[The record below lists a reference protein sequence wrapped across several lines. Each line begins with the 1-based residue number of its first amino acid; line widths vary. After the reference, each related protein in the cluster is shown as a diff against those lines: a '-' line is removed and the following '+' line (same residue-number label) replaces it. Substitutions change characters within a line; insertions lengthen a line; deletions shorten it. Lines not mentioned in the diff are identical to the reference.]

1 MLKYVL
7 IVFYCIGGIT
17 HASDKNIV
25 MNLLVSKNGDTEYIS
40 FTNIGT
46 CENEILLNKDISI
59 IRDNIEVKFYDEKT
73 HFLFSVKPDFHKRRL
88 PDWKILMPAQ
98 ASIVIPFSLDNI
110 FLEKNMKAGKYY
122 IQIHYGHFDLQ
133 DKYII
138 LYSSKLIPYLI
149 STKQQDKIISESE
162 AIDIALKANMLNYD
176 KAGKIRVTLERGIY
190 TVILPCHP
198 LPPNSVGPDFAA
210 KIKIDAKTGKVIS
223 IMAGS

>member
-1 MLKYVL
+1 
-7 IVFYCIGGIT
+7 
-17 HASDKNIV
+17 
-25 MNLLVSKNGDTEYIS
+25 
-40 FTNIGT
+40 
-46 CENEILLNKDISI
+46 
-59 IRDNIEVKFYDEKT
+59 
-73 HFLFSVKPDFHKRRL
+73 
-88 PDWKILMPAQ
+88 
-98 ASIVIPFSLDNI
+98 
-110 FLEKNMKAGKYY
+110 MKAGKYY

-133 DKYII
+133 DKYIT

-190 TVILPCHP
+190 TVILPFHP
-198 LPPNSVGPDFAA
+198 LPRNSIGPDFAA